1 MTDTERSQRT
11 TELMTRYGTDIK
23 RFCLLQLRDASQA
36 EAAAN
41 TCRDY
46 QRTGWFRFMDRRV
59 PPEDMERGTAFGFP
73 DDSVSK
79 AITELPALLRQAV
92 TLRYFEELADQA
104 LLEKYGITEEMQP
117 GLIHSVI
124 EKDGRTV
131 VTYEV
136 VESTVMRE
144 NRFGTYI
151 VTVVDGQAD
160 AVWSMDGMDTT
171 GGLDA
176 PAWGAEQLLRYV
188 REYATVMSYMETR
201 GMLQNAP
208 MVTPAPAGI
217 PDKWEQNTQ
226 TALSMGKIS
235 LEDAVAIG
243 RDAVIVRYGLTEQ
256 QAAMLVRFDGSDPEA
271 TVMNPPTRSW
281 MVARW

>member
-176 PAWGAEQLLRYV
+176 PAWGAEQLLRHV